1 MSTSGLTRYKKK
13 EENIHRLFL
22 QVFNNRRKMSLGHS
36 DKFSKKGGKYPMV
49 VLTKFHNK
57 EENVP
62 QSFEQFFKIIWM
74 PGRKKSEWKIL
85 FLWEN

>member
-13 EENIHRLFL
+13 EENIHRL
-22 QVFNNRRKMSLGHS
+22 SLGHS
-36 DKFSKKGGKYPMV
+36 AKFSKKGGKYPMV
-49 VLTKFHNK
+49 ILTKFDNK
-57 EENVP
+57 EENIP